1 MKNPPGV
8 LARLFGRAKPA
19 PVVSSLATAV
29 LNRPLLAD
37 RATAE
42 AMVNA
47 YLTGD
52 VTSLDTQLTTDR
64 VSATPAPEAET
75 AGQIGVIN
83 ISGGLVNRPM
93 PGASGA
99 GPVSYTAIRDAF
111 DELIEDDGISAVVF
125 RLETPGGMASGLFDM
140 SDRIFA
146 ARGRKPIHALVDDYA
161 YSAGYGLAAACDEIW
176 VSRTGGVGSV
186 GVCAFHYDW
195 SGNDAQ
201 IGLKVTPIYAG
212 EQKIDFNPHFPMS
225 EQAQARAQEDVDR
238 TYALFVKSIAQYREM
253 DEESVRATQAGVFY
267 GERAVAAG
275 MATRLGTWDDLI
287 AHLGAPGVD
296 APAQAGDEGDDA
308 GDAELAASSLARPA
322 QAGEISDT
330 AAHAAALAAG
340 TLTEITADEKA
351 NGDANAAPAEPATP
365 AAAADATAAEAE
377 AARHAAAG
385 QIATAVRAAGLAPD
399 LTVALMDYV
408 QTPEA
413 VAVEVERAQ
422 GIADLCRATHTRS
435 LAVDL
440 IKSGATI
447 EQARAQLDGA
457 TASVGD
463 ELVTAQPTQ
472 STAVVA
478 AALKQQQGLDPNHV
492 YANRSKNRGSKK

>member
-19 PVVSSLATAV
+19 PVVSSLASAV

-64 VSATPAPEAET
+64 VAATPAPEAET

-99 GPVSYTAIRDAF
+99 GPVSYTALRDAF
-111 DELIEDDGISAVVF
+111 DELLEDDGVSAIVL
-125 RLETPGGMASGLFDM
+125 RIESPGGMASGMFDL

-161 YSAGYGLAAACDEIW
+161 YSAAYGIAAACDEIW

-212 EQKIDFNPHFPMS
+212 DQKIDFNPHFPMS
-225 EQAQARAQEDVDR
+225 EQAQARAQEDVDL
-238 TYALFVKSIAQYREM
+238 TYALFVKSVAQYRGM
-253 DEESVRATQAGVFY
+253 DEAAVRDTQAGVFF

-296 APAQAGDEGDDA
+296 APAQAGDEGDGE
-308 GDAELAASSLARPA
+308 GDPEMRARPPVA
-322 QAGEISDT
+322 RADT
-330 AAHAAALAAG
+330 TAP
-340 TLTEITADEKA
+340 TEMTDG
-351 NGDANAAPAEPATP
+351 NTDAAPAEPA
-365 AAAADATAAEAE
+365 AADPDDDAPDTTAEV
-377 AARHAAAG
+377 ARLVAAG
-385 QIATAVRAAGLAPD
+385 KIIQAITAAGLAPD
-399 LTVALMDYV
+399 LTVALLAHVTDATRV
-408 QTPEA
+408 EA
-413 VAVEVERAQ
+413 EVARAQ
-422 GIADLCRATHTRS
+422 GIADLCRAAHLRD
-435 LAVDL
+435 LAADL
-440 IKSGATI
+440 IKSGATV
-447 EQARAQLDGA
+447 EQARAQLLDA

-472 STAVVA
+472 STAVVTA
-478 AALKQQQGLDPNHV
+478 AAKQAQSLDPNHV
-492 YANRSKNRGSKK
+492 YANRRTNRGPQK